1 MTEEITIFFQI
12 IFIDLILAGDNAIII
27 GMVASKFP
35 PEQRKKII
43 FWGIGGAVILRIL
56 LTLLTAYLLQITG
69 LRLIGGLLLLYIVYK
84 LYVDVIK
91 NSGGGEEN
99 IKVDNSSMLKAIW
112 TVLLADFTM
121 SLDNVLGVAGAA
133 KDHYYLLIFG
143 LVLSI
148 ILMATAA
155 TLISKWIKD
164 YKLQMIAY
172 AMAHNCVYNTDI
184 DQGVILMCTPDNF
197 FQKFTIN
204 GREFRELKWEWL
216 GRVNQYYELLAL

>member
-1 MTEEITIFFQI
+1 MSLDLFGTEQLIILSQI
-12 IFIDLILAGDNAIII
+12 IFIDLVLAGDNAIII

-35 PEQRKKII
+35 TEQRKKVI
-43 FWGIGGAVILRIL
+43 FWGIGGAIILRII

-91 NSGGGEEN
+91 EQSNEDDV
-99 IKVDNSSMLKAIW
+99 KVDNSSYIKAIF

-133 KDHYYLLIFG
+133 GDHYFLLIFG
-143 LVLSI
+143 LALSI

-155 TLISKWIKD
+155 TLISKWINE
-164 YKLQMIAY
+164 YKWIAWIGIFAIFAVAIQLIY
-172 AMAHNCVYNTDI
+172 TDI
-184 DQGVILMCTPDNF
+184 KILF
-197 FQKFTIN
+197 
-204 GREFRELKWEWL
+204 L
-216 GRVNQYYELLAL
+216 

>member
-1 MTEEITIFFQI
+1 MLAELLSPEQITILTQI

-35 PEQRKKII
+35 LDQRKKVI
-43 FWGIGGAVILRIL
+43 FWGIGGAIILRII

-69 LRLIGGLLLLYIVYK
+69 LRLIGGMLLLYIVYK

-91 NSGGGEEN
+91 ESSDQQDV
-99 IKVDNSSMLKAIW
+99 KVDNSSFLKAIW

-133 KDHYYLLIFG
+133 GDHYVLLVFG

-155 TLISKWIKD
+155 NLISKWINK
-164 YKLQMIAY
+164 YKWIAWIGLIAILIVAVDLIY
-172 AMAHNCVYNTDI
+172 TD
-184 DQGVILMCTPDNF
+184 VST
-197 FQKFTIN
+197 
-204 GREFRELKWEWL
+204 
-216 GRVNQYYELLAL
+216 LLL